1 MTRTRST
8 LSAAV
13 VSALLLSPPLA
24 AQDPAPAEDPAAI
37 PAPDAAAAIPPAGVP
52 VDPAAATPAAPSPDV
67 EAIHGQLRALRRGLT
82 ESINANDIE
91 AIISYLHPNV
101 VITWQNG
108 EVSRG
113 HDGVREYYQRMMN
126 GPAKIVERIS
136 INPEAEELTILY
148 PDGAGAVAGVVWG
161 KSTDLFELTSGL
173 DFTLNGR
180 WSATLVNE
188 GGRWLIANA
197 HASTNVFDNA
207 VLDEVKRQVG
217 LWAGLGGLAAG
228 LLLGLLLA
236 IFLRRSGKR
245 PEPAREVIPPAA
257 PPPTP

>member
-1 MTRTRST
+1 MKTTRST
-8 LSAAV
+8 LSAVAC
-13 VSALLLSPPLA
+13 ALLLSSLLA
-24 AQDPAPAEDPAAI
+24 AQDP
-37 PAPDAAAAIPPAGVP
+37 PPAQ
-52 VDPAAATPAAPSPDV
+52 DPAAAPPAGTAPVPPPASVPLDQAAAPAVPPQDV
-67 EAIHGQLRALRRGLT
+67 EAVHGQLRALRRGLT

-91 AIISYLHPNV
+91 AVLSYLHPNV

-113 HDGVREYYQRMMN
+113 HDGVRKYYQRMMN
-126 GPAKIVERIS
+126 GPDRVVERFS
-136 INPEAEELTILY
+136 INPEADELTILY
-148 PDGAGAVAGVVWG
+148 PAGGAATAGVVWG
-161 KSTDLFELTSGL
+161 RSTDTFELTDGM

-180 WSATLVNE
+180 WSATLVEE

-207 VLDEVKRQVG
+207 VLAEVKRQVG

-236 IFLRRSGKR
+236 IFFRRERK
-245 PEPAREVIPPAA
+245 PAREVTPPAA
-257 PPPTP
+257 PPPMR